1 MKKLL
6 VLISAFFV
14 LVSFSACSKDEM
26 PSVEERAQ
34 ALLTGEFTI
43 DEMEEKGWIDE
54 ELINYLDSNSEN
66 FQSTSDGA
74 EETED
79 GPYLGDFDTVDLQGN
94 EVKSDIFSQYDL
106 TLVNLWTTNCG
117 YCIEE
122 MPYLEEIKNE
132 LTESG
137 KSFNVLGICL
147 DINSSGSVNEDKL
160 TKALQIIDTTGAT
173 YTNIMP
179 DDVIWNN
186 KASSV
191 SAVPESFFVDSE
203 GKLVGK
209 TILGAKDKENWLS
222 TIEDKFNELEGN

>member
-1 MKKLL
+1 MKKIL
-6 VLISAFFV
+6 VVISAFFV
-14 LVSFSACSKDEM
+14 LFSFTACSKDEI

-34 ALLTGEFTI
+34 ALLTGEISI

-54 ELINYLDSNSEN
+54 DLINYLDNN
-66 FQSTSDGA
+66 TGNIQGTADNLD
-74 EETED
+74 EEA
-79 GPYLGDFDTVDLQGN
+79 GVYLGDFDTVDLQGN
-94 EVKSDIFSQYDL
+94 QVKSDIFSQYDL

-137 KSFNVLGICL
+137 KSFNVVGICL
-147 DINSSGSVNEDKL
+147 DINSSGSINEDKL
-160 TKALQIIDTTGAT
+160 EKAQQIIDSTGVT

-179 DDVIWNN
+179 DDVIWEN
-186 KASSV
+186 KAGSV

-203 GKLVGK
+203 GKLVGE

-222 TIEDKFNELEGN
+222 TIEDKFEELEGN

>member
-1 MKKLL
+1 MKKIL
-6 VLISAFFV
+6 VVISAFFV
-14 LVSFSACSKDEM
+14 LFSFTACSKDEI

-34 ALLTGEFTI
+34 ALLTGEISI

-54 ELINYLDSNSEN
+54 DLINYLDNN
-66 FQSTSDGA
+66 TGNIQGA
-74 EETED
+74 ADKVEKE
-79 GPYLGDFDTVDLQGN
+79 GAYLGDFDTLDLQGN
-94 EVKSDIFSQYDL
+94 QVKSDIFSQYDL

-137 KSFNVLGICL
+137 KSFNIVGICL
-147 DINSSGSVNEDKL
+147 DIHSSGSINEDKL
-160 TKALQIIDTTGAT
+160 EKALQIIESTGTT

-179 DDVIWNN
+179 DDVIWEN
-186 KASSV
+186 KVSSV

-203 GKLVGK
+203 GKLVGE

-222 TIEDKFNELEGN
+222 TIEDKFEELEGN